1 MMRILAIAALTFRSA
16 VRSRLALLLIALLL
30 ASVGGLPLAV
40 RGDGTVEG
48 LVQVIVAYSLGFAG
62 VLSALAAVWTG
73 CAAMSAEIAG
83 RQVHLVVTKPVHAA
97 ELWTGKWLGLL
108 ALNALMVGISGA
120 AVYGLLRWQTRPA
133 RVGAAEYQ
141 RLQEE
146 VLTARTVLAP
156 VEPGIEDEVR
166 AAIRERMAA
175 GNLREDEQASLK
187 REARRRVLASRR
199 LVPAGARREFVF
211 QLPFDPP
218 AGRPLHVDVRLL
230 KSSLDFESVQGR
242 WIAGTPDE
250 PRRIARDASIHP
262 ISRQSF
268 SLPPEALGGGRE
280 LRLSFEN
287 LDPSGQSVLF
297 DPEGGLELMIRR
309 GGLLGNMSRALWAWF
324 GQLAFIS
331 AIGLSAGALFSMP
344 VASFAALTVV
354 GLIRMGGFVSNIA
367 EQGSIFFSLDQATF
381 SQALFEKS
389 LRGIFRGLQ
398 GVLGPLHT
406 PDTLS
411 DLSTGRQIS
420 LRTLGI
426 AVGIQGLLYSTVL
439 ALVTLPL
446 FRRRELGLPQEGL

>member
-1 MMRILAIAALTFRSA
+1 MMRILAIAALTLRSA

-83 RQVHLVVTKPVHAA
+83 RQIHLVVTKPVHAT
-97 ELWTGKWLGLL
+97 ELWAGKWLGLL
-108 ALNALMVGISGA
+108 ALNALMVLVSGA

-133 RVGAAEYQ
+133 RVGEAEYQ

-146 VLTARTVLAP
+146 VLTARAVLPP
-156 VEPGIEDEVR
+156 VERGIEDEVR

-175 GNLREDEQASLK
+175 ENVREDEMASLQ
-187 REARRRVLASRR
+187 RDARRSVLASHR
-199 LVPAGARREFVF
+199 LVPAGGRREFNF
-211 QLPFDPP
+211 ELPFDLP
-218 AGRPLHVDVRLL
+218 AGRPLHVNMRLL
-230 KSSLDFESVQGR
+230 KSSLDFDSVKGR

-250 PRRIARDASIHP
+250 PRRVVRDISIRP

-268 SLPPEALGGGRE
+268 SLPPETLGGGRT

-287 LDPSGQSVLF
+287 LDPAGQSILF
-297 DPEGGLELMIRR
+297 DPEGGLELMVRR
-309 GGLLGNMSRALWAWF
+309 GGLLGNMGRALWAWF

-331 AIGLSAGALFSMP
+331 AIGLSAGSLFSMP
-344 VASFAALTVV
+344 VASFAAITLV
-354 GLIRMGGFVSNIA
+354 GLIRMGGFVSNIT

-381 SQALFEKS
+381 SQALLEKS
-389 LRGIFRGLQ
+389 LRGIFHGLQ
-398 GVLGPLHT
+398 RILGPLQT

-426 AVGIQGLLYSTVL
+426 ALGIQGMVYSAVL
-439 ALVTLPL
+439 ALITLPL